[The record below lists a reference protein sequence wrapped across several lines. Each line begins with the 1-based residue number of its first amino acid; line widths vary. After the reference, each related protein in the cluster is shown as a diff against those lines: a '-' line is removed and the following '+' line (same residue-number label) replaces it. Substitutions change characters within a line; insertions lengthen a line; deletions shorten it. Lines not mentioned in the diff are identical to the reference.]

1 MLPVQMSKSKT
12 DKKAELIYV
21 ITGKET
27 DSVNAQ
33 CDKLLDYLIA
43 PEQRATGLFNAE
55 TADISA
61 SEVLDE
67 LRTLP
72 FLTEKRVVLI
82 RNADK
87 FISRDQN
94 RQLLEKY
101 FDSPC
106 PTGILVLTVNS
117 WPANT
122 RLAKKLSKVG
132 KLISITPPKPEQLP
146 GCLSKYARDAYDKN
160 LAPGAAEILIEL
172 SGDNLNRL
180 YGEIDK
186 LALFANT
193 ERTITPQHIESL
205 IGRNRLFNA
214 FAVID
219 ACLEGNIA
227 HAVDRL
233 RNMFAA
239 DKSTEYTVVGAFA
252 FHFRRMFN
260 AKVLL
265 EKGLNT
271 SEVASKLRIW
281 YNKDALFKQLHK
293 TTLKRLGSNLEQLA
307 RMDFEIKTGRTN
319 AKAAVER
326 MVLNFAADSSQ

>member
-1 MLPVQMSKSKT
+1 MLPAQMSKSKT

-33 CDKLLDYLIA
+33 CDKLLDHLLA
-43 PEQRATGLFNAE
+43 PEQRATGLFNPD
-55 TADISA
+55 TAGISA
-61 SEVLDE
+61 SQVLDE

-87 FISRDQN
+87 FISLN
-94 RQLLEKY
+94 RELLEKY
-101 FDSPC
+101 FDKPC
-106 PTGILVLTVNS
+106 PTGILVMTVNS
-117 WPANT
+117 WRANT

-132 KLISITPPKPEQLP
+132 KLLSITPPKPWQLP
-146 GCLSKYARDAYDKN
+146 GRLSQYARDAYDKN

-172 SGDNLNRL
+172 AGDNLTLL

-186 LALFANT
+186 LALFADT
-193 ERTITPQHIESL
+193 EKTITLQHIESL

-233 RNMFAA
+233 RNMFAT

-252 FHFRRMFN
+252 FHLRRMFN

-281 YNKDALFKQLHK
+281 YNKEVLFKQLHK

-326 MVLNFAADSSQ
+326 MVLNLAADSAQ

>member
-1 MLPVQMSKSKT
+1 MLPAQMSKSKT

-21 ITGKET
+21 IIGKET

-33 CDKLLDYLIA
+33 CDKLLDHLIT
-43 PEQRATGLFNAE
+43 PEQRATGLFNPE
-55 TADISA
+55 TAAISA

-87 FISRDQN
+87 FISQN

-101 FDSPC
+101 FDNPC

-117 WPANT
+117 WPTNT

-132 KLISITPPKPEQLP
+132 KLISITQPKPWQLP
-146 GCLSKYARDAYDKN
+146 GRLSQYARDAYDKN
-160 LAPGAAEILIEL
+160 LAPAAAEILIEL
-172 SGDNLNRL
+172 SGDNLTRL

-193 ERTITPQHIESL
+193 EKTITPQHIESL
-205 IGRNRLFNA
+205 IGHNRLFNA

-219 ACLEGNIA
+219 ACLTGNIA
-227 HAVDRL
+227 QAVDRL

-260 AKVLL
+260 ARALL
-265 EKGLNT
+265 EKGLSA
-271 SEVASKLRIW
+271 SEVTSRLRIW
-281 YNKDALFKQLHK
+281 HNKEALFAQLRK
-293 TTLKRLGSNLEQLA
+293 TTLKQLGSNLEQLA

-319 AKAAVER
+319 AQAAVER
-326 MVLNFAADSSQ
+326 LVLNLAADSP